1 MGIELGRRLDMGKM
15 LKTIGIA
22 CILLCTTITASLAQ
36 SVERLRVGIHTT
48 MTRIVL
54 DVRGEADLAYEVA
67 GTGQGKALLIAF
79 PKVSWNAAKTLN
91 TPKGVVSG
99 YRFKAHAGGGALAI
113 STTKPIKIKR
123 SFILP
128 ASGRRGAR
136 IVFDLVDGPAMP
148 ELHRVA
154 TQRISAP
161 LVKTPKRM
169 VPAEPAQVAQA
180 IVLPQEPW
188 LKTWLSAPVPGKGS
202 SAPSSGGHNAL
213 QNQQAP
219 LNPQIKPSY
228 RTPYTPPVPPA
239 APMPIGATDQ
249 VIPQVPN
256 SLAPKYQLPRS
267 ARLDPIQ
274 QKTQEFDTQGGYMG
288 VNFGGSFLDVTV
300 SNNEGTAEIESTQTY
315 FKLFGGYRFTRIF
328 SMEVFYADLGKSS
341 QKTDTNLP
349 AEASLSGPGFAVQAG
364 YPIVEWFI
372 PFAKVGFIYLDID
385 GKINEANVGG
395 HSGKSYFGA
404 GIDFWLMPNIAIR
417 GEYEN
422 YGLNTDTIS
431 AGMIYKF

>member
-1 MGIELGRRLDMGKM
+1 
-15 LKTIGIA
+15 
-22 CILLCTTITASLAQ
+22 
-36 SVERLRVGIHTT
+36 
-48 MTRIVL
+48 
-54 DVRGEADLAYEVA
+54 
-67 GTGQGKALLIAF
+67 
-79 PKVSWNAAKTLN
+79 
-91 TPKGVVSG
+91 VVSG

-113 STTKPIKIKR
+113 STTRSIKIRR
-123 SFILP
+123 SFVLP
-128 ASGRRGAR
+128 ASGRRNAR

-161 LVKTPKRM
+161 LSKTPNRM
-169 VPAEPAQVAQA
+169 EPAEPAQVAQA

-188 LKTWLSAPVPGKGS
+188 LKNWLSAPVPGKGS
-202 SAPSSGGHNAL
+202 SAPSSGGQNEL

-219 LNPQIKPSY
+219 LRPQIKPSY
-228 RTPYTPPVPPA
+228 SIPYTPATPRVT
-239 APMPIGATDQ
+239 PMPIGATDQ
-249 VIPQVPN
+249 VIPQVPG
-256 SLAPKYQLPRS
+256 SLAPKYQLPPS
-267 ARLDPIQ
+267 ARLDPVQ
-274 QKTQEFDTQGGYMG
+274 KKTQEFDTQGGYMG
-288 VNFGGSFLDVTV
+288 VNFGGSFLDVTI
-300 SNNEGTAEIESTQTY
+300 SNTEGTAEIESTQTY

-328 SMEVFYADLGKSS
+328 SMEVFYANLGKST
-341 QKTDTNLP
+341 QTTDTNLS
-349 AEASLSGPGFAVQAG
+349 AEASLSGPGFALQAG

-395 HSGKSYFGA
+395 HNGKSYFGA

-422 YGLNTDTIS
+422 YGLNSDAIS